1 MAILMNLRPDPTLYL
16 TFILSNYHMADAVR
30 HYNCH
35 DNIGPTALI
44 SAWTEAAIATLV
56 VFVRFV
62 TAIWIVKKLGTDD
75 WIMLLALVG
84 KPSPAVGVSLTNRY
98 S

>member
-1 MAILMNLRPDPTLYL
+1 MANV
-16 TFILSNYHMADAVR
+16 VR

-56 VFVRFV
+56 VTVRFV
-62 TAIWIVKKLGTDD
+62 TAILILRKLGTDD
-75 WIMLLALVG
+75 WIMLVALV
-84 KPSPAVGVSLTNRY
+84 SHSILAIGVSLTNRN